1 MIANLIIKAFNGLD
15 EICGD
20 EDCTIYYNVTLQDAY
35 NHLNTL
41 NSDIDLFIDDGIG
54 FIELISRDDES
65 KSKVYEIDVLTFKE
79 KV

>member
-1 MIANLIIKAFNGLD
+1 MIANLIIKAFDGWD
-15 EICGD
+15 EIGGD
-20 EDCTIYYNVTLQDAY
+20 EDRTIYYNVTLQDAY

-65 KSKVYEIDVLTFKE
+65 KIKSYMVDTLTFKE